1 MPGAALL
8 RFVFALSAQR
18 QMGLPRRRSAA
29 RRQALRRRRRFCE
42 VHRCRLRRDTRS
54 RGSRRPA
61 LESARRRWP
70 RHSAVPTPQ
79 GGGRRMSAAVPPI
92 IAFRDSCQ
100 AHALAV
106 RNGAEDLRE
115 AGDALQNLAQALG
128 IKELGGQ
135 DEVQALISAT
145 MNGGLAQSLD
155 EASEQEK
162 ATVDAWE

>member
-1 MPGAALL
+1 
-8 RFVFALSAQR
+8 
-18 QMGLPRRRSAA
+18 
-29 RRQALRRRRRFCE
+29 
-42 VHRCRLRRDTRS
+42 
-54 RGSRRPA
+54 
-61 LESARRRWP
+61 
-70 RHSAVPTPQ
+70 
-79 GGGRRMSAAVPPI
+79 MSAAVPPI

-162 ATVDAWE
+162 ATVDAWERDERDEREAEPRDWPQPKELPSELAKVEAFDSSFLPDRLAPWINDISDRLQCPPD